1 MIQRIQTIWLLLA
14 FLLSVIL
21 FVVPVFKAGDNTL
34 KIGGDYV
41 AVIINVISI
50 FLSLWAIFRYKNR
63 KGQKQMT
70 YLNVIVNIGLLAW
83 LFNIISNFEEIQKIS
98 FGQDGYFWI
107 GAFLPIFTILCLI
120 LAIAGIR
127 KDEKLLKSLDRLR

>member
-21 FVVPVFKAGDNTL
+21 FVVPVFKAGDNAL

>member
-21 FVVPVFKAGDNTL
+21 FVVPVFKTGDNAL

>member
-21 FVVPVFKAGDNTL
+21 FVVPVFKAGDNAL

-83 LFNIISNFEEIQKIS
+83 LFKIISNFEEIQKIS

>member
-14 FLLSVIL
+14 FLLSAVL
-21 FVVPVFKAGDNTL
+21 FVIPVFKAGDNAL
-34 KIGGDYV
+34 KIGGDYI
-41 AVIINVISI
+41 AVIINALTL
-50 FLSLWAIFRYKNR
+50 FLSLWAVFRYKNR
-63 KGQKQMT
+63 KSQKQMT
-70 YLNVIVNIGLLAW
+70 FFNVVVNIGLLAW
-83 LFNIISNFEEIQKIS
+83 IFKSVNDFEEVQKMT

-120 LAIAGIR
+120 MAIAGIR